1 MAVSAKEREVHEV
14 SIEGMGTFEK
24 SDLLSHLKTLSK
36 SEQLNVVEEAME
48 KSDFPEAAK
57 KILRGAIDRQR
68 TKLKQLPAADKD
80 TKVKFKAKLNS
91 ITLKKDERSYKVT
104 LDEEE
109 DDHESVRTKFALA
122 FATQRNFNMTFLVP
136 VEKEDGEV
144 VTWKTVAF
152 DTWIEK
158 CTIESDGLSFT
169 GTIPSDAVAQMS
181 DLIMNWNDEAMEFF
195 LDGFQQSMF

>member
-1 MAVSAKEREVHEV
+1 MAVGTKEREVHEV

-36 SEQLNVVEEAME
+36 AEQLNVVEEAME
-48 KSDFPEAAK
+48 KSNFPEAAK
-57 KILRGAIDRQR
+57 KILRGAIERQR
-68 TKLKQLPAADKD
+68 GKLNQLPEAKKD
-80 TKVKFKAKLNS
+80 TQVKFKAKLNS
-91 ITLKKDERSYKVT
+91 ITLKKDERSYKIT

-109 DDHESVRTKFALA
+109 DDHESVRRKFALA
-122 FATQRNFNMTFLVP
+122 FAMQKNFNLTFLVP

-144 VTWKTVAF
+144 VTWKTVNF

-169 GTIPSDAVAQMS
+169 GTIPSEAVTAMS
-181 DLIMNWNDEAMEFF
+181 ELIHNWNDESMEFYM
-195 LDGFQQSMF
+195 DGFQQSMF